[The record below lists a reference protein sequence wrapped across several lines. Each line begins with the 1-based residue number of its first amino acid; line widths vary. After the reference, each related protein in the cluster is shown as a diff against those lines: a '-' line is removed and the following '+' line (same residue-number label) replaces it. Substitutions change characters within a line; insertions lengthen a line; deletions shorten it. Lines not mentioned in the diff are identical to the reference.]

1 MMLMVHWGRASDKFG
16 RKPIMIVSLL
26 GVGLATGVFGFG
38 RAIWQLIVFR
48 CVAGLFAGTIV

>member
-1 MMLMVHWGRASDKFG
+1 MVHWGRASDKLG

-26 GVGLATGVFGFG
+26 GISLATGAFGFG
-38 RAIWQLIVFR
+38 KSIRQLVIFR